1 MITQTFHISTK
12 KHSITKTRDVVS
24 VSKHNLRQ
32 YQSEQYT
39 VEMIEVVVGSTVN
52 ILDDVKEIYQN
63 EFKEAL
69 DEYNAGKRKDRQ
81 IPDYLEYVSD
91 SKKNDVA
98 VEVILQTGDKEFWA
112 DKTPEQWEAMKPL
125 LKEQLEYVKEIVP
138 EFKIASAVI
147 HMDENSPHMHV
158 VGVPV
163 ATDYKRGMKKQVAK
177 SKVFS
182 AERLEVIQDKMHQ
195 FAEKQMR
202 EHPEIFAGED
212 LRPKELGRNSDFSKE
227 FYLRMKQQQYEA
239 LESKCQEKE
248 EQIGELDATVK
259 TMQQDSDKA
268 AEQYVNSVVQTEMNK
283 EFMRFAMLKEPKGPI
298 GKIVSKAYNTFK
310 DWWNKNRKPEVAEK
324 VKTSLMER
332 LKEAKEAAHKQNE
345 QHMPKLNDKSL
356 RPER

>member
-1 MITQTFHISTK
+1 MITQTFHISCK
-12 KHSITKTRDVVS
+12 KHSITKVRDVVS

-32 YQSEQYT
+32 YQSVEYSE
-39 VEMIEVVVGSTVN
+39 EMIEVVVGSEIN
-52 ILDDVKEIYQN
+52 ILEDVKEIYER

-69 DEYNAGKRKDRQ
+69 DEYNQGKRKDRQ
-81 IPDYLEYVSD
+81 ISDYLEYVSD

-98 VEVILQTGDKEFWA
+98 VEVIIQTGDKEFWA

-163 ATDYKRGMKKQVAK
+163 ASDYKRGMKKQVAK
-177 SKVFS
+177 TKVFS

-195 FAEKQMR
+195 FAEKQMS

-227 FYLRMKQQQYEA
+227 FYLRMKQKQYEE
-239 LESKCQEKE
+239 LEGKCQKKE
-248 EQIGELDATVK
+248 EQIEALDETTEVIKQNLKATEK
-259 TMQQDSDKA
+259 
-268 AEQYVNSVVQTEMNK
+268 QYVEKVVDNEMK
-283 EFMRFAMLKEPKGPI
+283 QDFMKYATLENPKSALGKLVSEAFKKFKGWWEKAKKPKVVEKAKASLVEDLRAKREQIKRESAEKGPS
-298 GKIVSKAYNTFK
+298 VQRRDY
-310 DWWNKNRKPEVAEK
+310 
-324 VKTSLMER
+324 
-332 LKEAKEAAHKQNE
+332 
-345 QHMPKLNDKSL
+345 